1 MCCADCDKPLT
12 ANWTRG
18 SHGRYPCYSCFNKH
32 CESFRKS
39 IPRSQVEGAFE
50 QLLKEMAP
58 SAELMELTTRLI
70 HDLWEQRVEVT
81 RLHKDHY
88 RAEVSQ
94 IDRKIAQLLDR
105 IMETDTPSVVK
116 AYEQRIAEFE
126 TRKLVLQEKLA
137 ESPPDQ
143 STLETTVRTALQFLA
158 SPWNLWMSDRME
170 DKRAVLKLTFKERLG
185 YSKTKGLRTPELSF
199 LFKLLTDFF
208 GDERELAHPTGFEPV
223 ASAFGGQRSIQLSY
237 GCRPGRLL
245 AG

>member
-1 MCCADCDKPLT
+1 M
-12 ANWTRG
+12 
-18 SHGRYPCYSCFNKH
+18 
-32 CESFRKS
+32 
-39 IPRSQVEGAFE
+39 EGAFE

-105 IMETDTPSVVK
+105 IMETDTPTVVK

-126 TRKLVLQEKLA
+126 TRKLVLQEKLP

-143 STLETTVRTALQFLA
+143 PALEATRRTVMEFLA
-158 SPWNLWMSDRME
+158 SPWNLCMSDRVE
-170 DKRAVLKLTFKERLG
+170 DKRAVLKRTFKERLG
-185 YSKTKGLRTPELSF
+185 DSKTKGLRPPELSF
-199 LFKLLTDFF
+199 PFKL
-208 GDERELAHPTGFEPV
+208 
-223 ASAFGGQRSIQLSY
+223 
-237 GCRPGRLL
+237 
-245 AG
+245 